1 MINILMFENVGVKG
15 EELELVATKVIK
27 MVVDEFL
34 EK

>member
-1 MINILMFENVGVKG
+1 MFENVGVKG